1 MNSLA
6 NGKKMEI
13 VDIFHSKYTKYGIS
27 QCMYVCIYICKS
39 RMTWTQMMRPVGSY
53 QQDVMSPWFQFQ
65 KVERIPFPNEWTSS
79 RHILASQ
86 PLHEPLPPR
95 FFSPLKRLFI
105 RKSLHAQPHGN
116 SPAARTGGVT
126 GVVWFSWLSW
136 ISGSLDI
143 VMSGLLGMLPAIF
156 HDGFPLGPE
165 WNLRECLGL
174 PNVHLNTLKCKKAL
188 VFTPCLE
195 TSSSR
200 IQCWELLANG
210 RLILFHFWKMP
221 PPSKKKNDQKVF
233 FLSWCTSGK
242 LVQSMAP

>member
-1 MNSLA
+1 MKIPRSENTPFSGWHRRMNLIQA
-6 NGKKMEI
+6 
-13 VDIFHSKYTKYGIS
+13 YP
-27 QCMYVCIYICKS
+27 C
-39 RMTWTQMMRPVGSY
+39 R
-53 QQDVMSPWFQFQ
+53 
-65 KVERIPFPNEWTSS
+65 
-79 RHILASQ
+79 Q

-116 SPAARTGGVT
+116 SPPARTGGVT

-221 PPSKKKNDQKVF
+221 PPSKKKTIKRSF
-233 FLSWCTSGK
+233 LLSWCTSGK